1 MEYLYPQKLSTS
13 YEEGMAFLI
22 SPFKTGYNANQPKK
36 LNYYSILWI
45 KKGGGSLTVDFS
57 EYTFKENTIMFFS
70 PYQPFMLTSAEELSG
85 IVIHFHTDFFCLE
98 KHKKEVSCNGI
109 LFNNIYHPPFIELE
123 HEDIP
128 AFENCINDIAKE
140 MQGSGIAKS
149 ELIVAYLKILIINAS
164 RIKSL
169 REPDAFATITEKEEP
184 ETLRKFKDAI
194 ELYYKNKHTP
204 SEYADLLNVTPKLL
218 GKLTKNY
225 FNKTTTELIQER
237 IIIEAKRELYLTQ
250 KTIKEIANELG
261 FEDAYYF
268 SRLFKKYAQISPQFY
283 REKITHRNQLSSPE
297 GVL

>member
-13 YEEGMAFLI
+13 YKEGIAFLI
-22 SPFKTGYNANQPKK
+22 SQFKGGSNPDNVEK
-36 LNYYSILWI
+36 LNYYSILWV
-45 KKGGGSLTVDFS
+45 KKGDGSLTVDFS
-57 EYTFKENTIMFFS
+57 EYAFRENSIMFFS
-70 PYQPFMLTSAEELSG
+70 PFQPFMLSALEELSG

-98 KHKKEVSCNGI
+98 KHKKEVSCDGI

-123 HEDIP
+123 LQDVA
-128 AFENCINDIAKE
+128 AFENCINNIATE
-140 MQGSGIAKS
+140 MQGDGIAKN

-164 RIKSL
+164 RIKAL
-169 REPDAFATITEKEEP
+169 REPNALATIIEKEEP
-184 ETLRKFKDAI
+184 AVLSKFKDAV
-194 ELYYKNKHTP
+194 ELYYKSKHTP
-204 SEYADLLNVTPKLL
+204 AQYADLLNVTPKLL

-250 KTIKEIANELG
+250 KTVKEIASELG

-283 REKITHRNQLSSPE
+283 REKITQRNQLSSPE